1 MEKFSEEFKK
11 YLDEIDDDDFVR
23 VFVLISDERV
33 GKCRVGICGN
43 STQEE
48 IRQAKKMESEHAL
61 EPLVEYLDN
70 QDIIYQEFTH
80 IGRAMVRIRDITKKN
95 LMEIADLDY
104 VGKIKYE
111 PEQGPCE

>member
-11 YLDEIDDDDFVR
+11 YLNGIDDEESVR

-33 GKCRVGICGN
+33 GKCRLGICGN

-48 IRQAKKMESEHAL
+48 IRQAKRMESEAAL
-61 EPLVEYLDN
+61 QPLVEYLDN
-70 QDIIYQEFTH
+70 LDIKYQKFTH
-80 IGRAMVRIRDITKKN
+80 IGRSMVRIREIAKKD

-111 PEQGPCE
+111 PEHGPCE